1 MHDLDRSMFEVGGE
15 LASHELAAH
24 GEMHELEH
32 EDFLGVLGSLLGG
45 EVGELQETG
54 GPGELQEIELA
65 SELLEVGSEAELDR
79 FIGDLMRRATWPSN
93 APCSRP
99 TRASMSCSCVSKARW
114 AAGSAAWSPVGGR
127 NPARSRISSRPA
139 NSALTAGI
147 RHTASW
153 VNSDARRS

>member
-79 FIGDLMRRATWPSN
+79 FIGDLMRRA
-93 APCSRP
+93 
-99 TRASMSCSCVSKARW
+99 RASMSCSCVSKARW